1 MKTILF
7 IDDNA
12 QSGALAKIYLEKE
25 DFETLLATETR
36 QARNLLQAHQVD
48 CILCDIGLPGENGV
62 DFFRWLQTQEALKG
76 IIFYFIS
83 GHAMGFD
90 HVLTEHKDHFIT
102 KPIFYPDLVDKLKKE
117 LYGKES

>member
-25 DFETLLATETR
+25 NFEVLLAGDTQ
-36 QARNLLQAHQVD
+36 QARKLLQQHVVD

-62 DFFRWLQTQEALKG
+62 DFYRWLETQPAYKD
-76 IIFYFIS
+76 IVFYFIS

-90 HVLTEHKDHFIT
+90 HVLTEHRDHFLT
-102 KPIFYPDLVDKLKKE
+102 KPIFYPDLVVTLKKE
-117 LYGKES
+117 LYGENS